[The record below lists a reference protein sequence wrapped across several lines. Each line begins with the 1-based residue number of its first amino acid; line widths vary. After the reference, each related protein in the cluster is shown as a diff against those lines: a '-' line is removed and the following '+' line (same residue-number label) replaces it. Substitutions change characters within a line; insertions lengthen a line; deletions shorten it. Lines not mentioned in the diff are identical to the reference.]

1 MIQIYR
7 GYYKGYL
14 LAVSTNKS
22 ILKSYLKDIRH
33 LDTYDIEDSIIEY
46 ENATAL
52 YDGLFLVNYIKDFY
66 VTQEDSI
73 ILDNEVEVEFDKY
86 VETLSSMRTY
96 YKKISMVD
104 IMEKH
109 AKQLKE
115 TIDNMSDDLTN
126 KKVLKKLK
134 KTIIYTSDIF
144 NADIEDY
151 LRLRKLKKSCNE
163 LDELYYYHLYD
174 ED

>member
-14 LAVSTNKS
+14 LAVSTNKKV
-22 ILKSYLKDIRH
+22 LKSYLKDIRH
-33 LDTYDIEDSIIEY
+33 LDEIDIEDSIMEY

-52 YDGLFLVNYIKDFY
+52 YEGLFLVNYIKDFY

-73 ILDNEVEVEFDKY
+73 ILDNEIKVEFDKY
-86 VETLSSMRTY
+86 VETLNSMRAY
-96 YKKISMVD
+96 YKKISMID
-104 IMEKH
+104 IIEKH
-109 AKQLKE
+109 AKQLKD

-134 KTIIYTSDIF
+134 KSIIYTSDIF
-144 NADIEDY
+144 NANIEDY
-151 LRLRKLKKSCNE
+151 LRLKRIKKTCNE

-174 ED
+174 KD